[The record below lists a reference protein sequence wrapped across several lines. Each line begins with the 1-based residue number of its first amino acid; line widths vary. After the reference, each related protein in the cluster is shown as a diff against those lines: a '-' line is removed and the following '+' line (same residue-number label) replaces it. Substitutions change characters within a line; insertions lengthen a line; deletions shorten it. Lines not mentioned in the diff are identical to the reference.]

1 MPVERHMK
9 TTARLVLIATLALAA
24 AAPQAAEP
32 VEGKDYIRINPAVPT
47 SDASKVVVTEYFS
60 YQCPHCF
67 TFAKPFAAWSA
78 GLPKDVKAD
87 RAAVSIGHASWAA
100 AGQAFYALSALK
112 AVPGIDDALFG
123 AIHRERKK
131 LNDEAAIAAWVAG
144 QGIDRAAFEKTYR
157 SFSVQLQTKRAEEL
171 SRKVRLPSVPS
182 LVIDG
187 RYLVP
192 IADDGD
198 FRDQLAIVDALIV
211 RARRERAPTQATS
224 R

>member
-1 MPVERHMK
+1 MK

-198 FRDQLAIVDALIV
+198 FRDQLAIADALIE
-211 RARRERAPTQATS
+211 RARRERKPTQATS